1 MDIYEKLYDT
11 ICCPDLIE
19 CGHKLIDFAEAVMI
33 EKNRASIVKLFY
45 SRLKEH
51 AFVNYVFGDY
61 LNNKKSNYFVCSGS
75 EAIKMYLALA
85 IPGQSSPLKT
95 LKAIKEF
102 GESILSHY
110 VHPIGTKINEN
121 QINEIMKYLD
131 KNYNFSI
138 KVFPTRRP
146 VFVLLDYSHVD
157 YNSECLITYSKTE
170 MNQHLLLYHMNS
182 IAMDMPTPEA
192 VFFHELGHAL
202 HARYTGN
209 MKVVP
214 SKILDF
220 LKDLCMPNIDTI
232 TQIQQCEVFVDVLSM
247 GMMFDSPF
255 AKHDPF
261 PDIHED
267 DKKIFK
273 KLFEKLIEHMQ

>member
-1 MDIYEKLYDT
+1 MDIYEKLYNT
-11 ICCPDLIE
+11 IGCPDLIE
-19 CGHKLIDFAEAVMI
+19 CGHKLIDFVEAVMP

-45 SRLKEH
+45 SSLKEH

-61 LNNKKSNYFVCSGS
+61 LNNKKSKYYICSGR

-85 IPGQSSPLKT
+85 IPEQSSPLKT
-95 LKAIKEF
+95 IKAIKEF
-102 GESILSHY
+102 GENILSHY
-110 VHPIGTKINEN
+110 VHPVGPKINEN
-121 QINEIMKYLD
+121 QINEIVIYLD
-131 KNYNFSI
+131 ENYNFLN
-138 KVFPTRRP
+138 KVFPTRKP
-146 VFVLLDYSHVD
+146 IFVLLDYSNVD
-157 YNSECLITYSKTE
+157 YNSECMVTYSKTE
-170 MNQHLLLYHMNS
+170 MNQYLLLYHMNS
-182 IAMDMPTPEA
+182 IAEDMPTPEA

-214 SKILDF
+214 QKIIDF

-232 TQIQQCEVFVDVLSM
+232 TPIQQCEVFVDILSA

-261 PDIHED
+261 LDIHED

-273 KLFEKLIEHMQ
+273 MLFEKLIDQI